1 LLFLVSLNESADSLN
16 SVKLTFQLAIFK
28 FSIVTPV
35 GTPSDPA
42 VAVVVGSP
50 FTHSIKL
57 L

>member
-1 LLFLVSLNESADSLN
+1 MLFLVSLNESADSLN

-35 GTPSDPA
+35 GTPSYPA